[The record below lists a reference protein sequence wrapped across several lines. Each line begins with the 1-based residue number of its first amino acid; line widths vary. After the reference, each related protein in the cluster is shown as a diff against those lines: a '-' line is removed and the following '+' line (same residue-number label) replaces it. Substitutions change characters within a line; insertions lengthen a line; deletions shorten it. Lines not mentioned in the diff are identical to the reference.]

1 MKTNKQQAILFIIF
15 SILFFLITDSTFY
28 TAYKERKTKT
38 LFVKYIVADSPN
50 LAFDDVT
57 DSLIIVQSFQGKY
70 DRI

>member
-1 MKTNKQQAILFIIF
+1 MC
-15 SILFFLITDSTFY
+15 